1 MQVPAELP
9 AHEWRAPKPAV
20 SAGSKQASAE
30 APAPAPVK
38 KKVRR
43 VRVSREQS
51 PEARERG
58 EGTAAEVRGEAAEE
72 GSRAGV
78 VAATGEGV
86 GAVTGSGVV
95 LSVVMRAAAA
105 PAEVE
110 ASHAVADASAGGA
123 TAEVSRVATSA
134 GDGAEASRVV
144 ASAGDGPEAPRVVAG
159 EVDGVE
165 AEGPAEDV
173 ARCQLDLSP
182 DGDPA
187 RWRRGRAQMFAGAA
201 FLGVGVVG
209 LGVMVSGWYVQR
221 FSANE
226 LSRGTGYS
234 DEALAPLRAQQGRG
248 ETMLAAGA
256 VTAVF
261 GAALGATLMA
271 TGARDVR
278 AGRAARW
285 SGVRVAPSL
294 GGLVLS
300 GRF

>member
-1 MQVPAELP
+1 M
-9 AHEWRAPKPAV
+9 RAGGEV
-20 SAGSKQASAE
+20 AGASGGVARAGDE
-30 APAPAPVK
+30 DGD
-38 KKVRR
+38 
-43 VRVSREQS
+43 
-51 PEARERG
+51 EARG
-58 EGTAAEVRGEAAEE
+58 
-72 GSRAGV
+72 
-78 VAATGEGV
+78 
-86 GAVTGSGVV
+86 
-95 LSVVMRAAAA
+95 
-105 PAEVE
+105 
-110 ASHAVADASAGGA
+110 
-123 TAEVSRVATSA
+123 
-134 GDGAEASRVV
+134 
-144 ASAGDGPEAPRVVAG
+144 AG
-159 EVDGVE
+159 EVAE
-165 AEGPAEDV
+165 AEGPAED
-173 ARCQLDLSP
+173 AGRCQLDASP
-182 DGDPA
+182 EGDPA

-226 LSRGTGYS
+226 LSQGTGYS
-234 DEALAPLRAQQGRG
+234 EAALAPLRAQHDRG

-285 SGVRVAPSL
+285 SGVRVVPSL

>member
-9 AHEWRAPKPAV
+9 AHEWRAPKPAASV
-20 SAGSKQASAE
+20 GSKQVAAE
-30 APAPAPVK
+30 VQAPAPVQVK

-43 VRVSREQS
+43 VRASREPS
-51 PEARERG
+51 V
-58 EGTAAEVRGEAAEE
+58 EVRGDVAEE
-72 GSRAGV
+72 GSRVVV
-78 VAATGEGV
+78 VAAPAESA
-86 GAVTGSGVV
+86 GAGAGKVTGSGVV
-95 LSVVMRAAAA
+95 LSVVMRAVAAR
-105 PAEVE
+105 AEVE
-110 ASHAVADASAGGA
+110 ASQAVADASAGGA
-123 TAEVSRVATSA
+123 VVEAPRVVASA
-134 GDGAEASRVV
+134 GAEASRV
-144 ASAGDGPEAPRVVAG
+144 

-173 ARCQLDLSP
+173 AGCQLDLSP

-221 FSANE
+221 YSANE

-261 GAALGATLMA
+261 GAALGATLMV

-300 GRF
+300 GQF

>member
-1 MQVPAELP
+1 MSLGLMMQVPAELP
-9 AHEWRAPKPAV
+9 AHEWRPPKPAA
-20 SAGSKQASAE
+20 SAGSEQAI
-30 APAPAPVK
+30 
-38 KKVRR
+38 
-43 VRVSREQS
+43 
-51 PEARERG
+51 
-58 EGTAAEVRGEAAEE
+58 
-72 GSRAGV
+72 
-78 VAATGEGV
+78 
-86 GAVTGSGVV
+86 
-95 LSVVMRAAAA
+95 
-105 PAEVE
+105 
-110 ASHAVADASAGGA
+110 
-123 TAEVSRVATSA
+123 
-134 GDGAEASRVV
+134 
-144 ASAGDGPEAPRVVAG
+144 ASAGDGTAAPGVVTG

-182 DGDPA
+182 DGDRA

-221 FSANE
+221 FSASE

-294 GGLVLS
+294 GGVVLS

>member
-1 MQVPAELP
+1 MQAPAELP
-9 AHEWRAPKPAV
+9 AHEWRAPKPAA
-20 SAGSKQASAE
+20 SAGSKQAVAE
-30 APAPAPVK
+30 VPTPAPVQVK

-43 VRVSREQS
+43 VRAARE
-51 PEARERG
+51 ETVRERG
-58 EGTAAEVRGEAAEE
+58 EGVSDGRGDAFEN
-72 GSRAGV
+72 GSRAGI
-78 VAATGEGV
+78 VAAPAEAA
-86 GAVTGSGVV
+86 GAGKVTGSGVV

-105 PAEVE
+105 HAEVE
-110 ASHAVADASAGGA
+110 ASRVKADAGGGEAPRVGTSAGGA
-123 TAEVSRVATSA
+123 A
-134 GDGAEASRVV
+134 
-144 ASAGDGPEAPRVVAG
+144 APRGVTSVGDEAAASPIVAG
-159 EVDGVE
+159 EIDGVE

-173 ARCQLDLSP
+173 ARCRLDLSP